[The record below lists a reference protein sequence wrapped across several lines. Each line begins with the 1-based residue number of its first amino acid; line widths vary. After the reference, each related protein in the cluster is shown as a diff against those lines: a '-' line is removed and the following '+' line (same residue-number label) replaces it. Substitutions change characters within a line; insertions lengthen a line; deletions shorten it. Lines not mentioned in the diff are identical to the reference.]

1 MLDAGYRVAFHFD
14 PLIAYPDAER
24 DYLCLIDE
32 LLDTVPPK
40 QISFISM
47 GGLRMTP
54 RLRSA
59 ARGRFPGDPMLCGED
74 VLASDGRFR
83 TFTPLRAESL
93 SRAGRAFQKS
103 GRRNSRL
110 PVHGTGQHPRTR
122 LWRGARA
129 TGYNRRAP
137 RARMRCRH
145 EKNPPHARTRSRLA
159 NGNLRGARAAIDR
172 PIGVFDSGIG
182 GLTVLKAL
190 TAALPSEDFIYLG
203 DTARLPYGTKSNE
216 VIVRYSKENT
226 GFLLAKGIKMLVV
239 ACNTSSAVALDA
251 IASDTMVPV
260 IGVIEPGARAA
271 AKASRIG
278 KIGVIGTEAT
288 IASGAYTRAIQRLS
302 PRAEIYTRACPLLVP
317 LAEEGWTDNA
327 VAELT
332 VAHYLESLKQS
343 GIDTLLLGCTHYP
356 LLREMFARILGPRV
370 KIVDI
375 RDCDRGRRARPAADA
390 QARARAAATAVKVSS
405 SPRRPTASSASAAD
419 FSARRWN
426 PPSASSAS
434 QRPISARFTHKKEVE
449 H

>member
-1 MLDAGYRVAFHFD
+1 MPTR
-14 PLIAYPDAER
+14 
-24 DYLCLIDE
+24 
-32 LLDTVPPK
+32 K
-40 QISFISM
+40 K
-47 GGLRMTP
+47 
-54 RLRSA
+54 
-59 ARGRFPGDPMLCGED
+59 
-74 VLASDGRFR
+74 
-83 TFTPLRAESL
+83 
-93 SRAGRAFQKS
+93 SRARP
-103 GRRNSRL
+103 NSI
-110 PVHGTGQHPRTR
+110 
-122 LWRGARA
+122 AA
-129 TGYNRRAP
+129 
-137 RARMRCRH
+137 
-145 EKNPPHARTRSRLA
+145 S
-159 NGNLRGARAAIDR
+159 NGNLRGSRAAIDR

-190 TAALPSEDFIYLG
+190 TAALPAEDFIYLG

-216 VIVRYSKENT
+216 VIIRYSKENT
-226 GFLLAKGIKMLVV
+226 SFLLAKGIKMLVV

-260 IGVIEPGARAA
+260 IGVIEPGAHAA

-370 KIVDI
+370 KIVDSATATAI
-375 RDCDRGRRARPAADA
+375 DVRDRLRTLKLARRSHDGGQSFFVTETPDRFVRVGRRFLGP
-390 QARARAAATAVKVSS
+390 QVESAV
-405 SPRRPTASSASAAD
+405 RIER
-419 FSARRWN
+419 
-426 PPSASSAS
+426 
-434 QRPISARFTHKKEVE
+434 
-449 H
+449 